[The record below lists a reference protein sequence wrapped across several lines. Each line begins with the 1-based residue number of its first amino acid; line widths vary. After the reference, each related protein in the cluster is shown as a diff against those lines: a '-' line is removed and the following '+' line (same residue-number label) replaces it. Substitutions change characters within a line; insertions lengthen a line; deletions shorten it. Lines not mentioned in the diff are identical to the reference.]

1 LCEFSLSRS
10 GDSLIFQA
18 FCLWIFHEQS
28 KIPHKIPL
36 NQILWIRKS
45 FSHLSFQMCS
55 NFPFK
60 IIKLSE
66 IFITVHF
73 IFFRICRTSITFKF
87 NNKKKMLSNI
97 EAKIKIKTF
106 RSLKSNKKYL
116 NYFLKVKK
124 KTQPI
129 IGPL

>member
-1 LCEFSLSRS
+1 
-10 GDSLIFQA
+10 
-18 FCLWIFHEQS
+18 
-28 KIPHKIPL
+28 
-36 NQILWIRKS
+36 
-45 FSHLSFQMCS
+45 
-55 NFPFK
+55 
-60 IIKLSE
+60 
-66 IFITVHF
+66 
-73 IFFRICRTSITFKF
+73 
-87 NNKKKMLSNI
+87 MLSNI